1 MGPNISAPGGKFTL
15 NYLSKTFTYMTSSA
29 KGFFRLLLVVLALA
43 ALFFYLML
51 YQEHIAMVLG
61 GCLMAIAFIFIGYV
75 NFPLIFNYLKER
87 ATGIMN
93 VYPDVSGRGLHIFS
107 EFTVSRWKSGLPPLR
122 SIQYYFLLVETH
134 KLYYKI
140 LFAHDMES
148 AKGRSGYTDFS
159 SFEEDVLGGA
169 DFKAALEEYSIKAGW
184 PLQLGD
190 AAQEGEDESYETK
203 LGTDTFRIETKK
215 AMIQD
220 TMRVCCYDEDGKL
233 KWSKKI

>member
-1 MGPNISAPGGKFTL
+1 
-15 NYLSKTFTYMTSSA
+15 MTSSA
-29 KGFFRLLLVVLALA
+29 KGFFRLILLVLALS
-43 ALFFYLML
+43 ALFIYLLL
-51 YQEHIAMVLG
+51 YQEQIAMIAG
-61 GCLMAIAFIFIGYV
+61 GCLMVIAFIFIGYA

-107 EFTVSRWKSGLPPLR
+107 SFTVSRWKSGLPPLR
-122 SIQYYFLLVETH
+122 SIQYYFLQTETH

-148 AKGRSGYTDFS
+148 AKDHSGYTDFS

-169 DFKAALEEYSIKAGW
+169 DFKAALEEYSIKTGW
-184 PLQLGD
+184 QLQLGE
-190 AAQEGEDESYETK
+190 AVRAGEDESYETK
-203 LGTDTFRIETKK
+203 LGENILRIETKK

-220 TMRVCCYDEDGKL
+220 TMRVCCYDENRKL
-233 KWSKKI
+233 QWSKKI

>member
-1 MGPNISAPGGKFTL
+1 
-15 NYLSKTFTYMTSSA
+15 MTSSA
-29 KGFFRLLLVVLALA
+29 KGFFGLLFVVLLLS

-51 YQEHIAMVLG
+51 YQEHIAMILG
-61 GCLMAIAFIFIGYV
+61 GGLMITAFIFIGYV
-75 NFPLIFNYLKER
+75 NLPLVFNYLKER

-107 EFTVSRWKSGLPPLR
+107 SFTVSRWKSGLPPLR

-140 LFAHDMES
+140 LFSHDMES
-148 AKGRSGYTDFS
+148 ASGRSGYTDFS
-159 SFEEDVLGGA
+159 SFEEDVLGGP

-184 PLQLGD
+184 LLQLGD
-190 AAQEGEDESYETK
+190 AAREGEDESYETK
-203 LGTDTFRIETKK
+203 MGTDTFRIETRT

-220 TMRVCCYDEDGKL
+220 TMRVCCYDENGKL